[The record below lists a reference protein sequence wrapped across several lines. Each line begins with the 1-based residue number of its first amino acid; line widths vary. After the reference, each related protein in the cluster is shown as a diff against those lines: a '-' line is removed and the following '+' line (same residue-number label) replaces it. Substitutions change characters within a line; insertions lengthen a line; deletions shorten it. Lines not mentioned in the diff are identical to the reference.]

1 MYSCQ
6 LIDDLTRAG
15 YRVRV
20 GGMITDTEAESM
32 LWRESQLQDEIAA
45 LRATLRK
52 VRNSAGW
59 WAALSY
65 VDGVRGQKSRWTEE
79 EQELL
84 RRAGL

>member
-6 LIDDLTRAG
+6 LIDDLTWAG

-20 GGMITDTEAESM
+20 GGMITD
-32 LWRESQLQDEIAA
+32 RESQLQDEIAA